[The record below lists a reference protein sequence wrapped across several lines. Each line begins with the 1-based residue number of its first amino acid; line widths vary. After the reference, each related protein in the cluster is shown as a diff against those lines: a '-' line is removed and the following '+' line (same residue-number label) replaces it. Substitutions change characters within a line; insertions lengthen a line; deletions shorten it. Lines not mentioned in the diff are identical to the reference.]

1 MKAIVIVKPGGP
13 ESLQVMERPIPEVGP
28 GEVLIQI
35 KAAAVNRPDIA
46 QRKGHYPPPPG
57 APQDIP
63 GLDVAGVVERCGS
76 AVRRWKP
83 GDSVCA
89 LLSGGGYAEYAAV
102 DEGQCLPIPKGWDYE
117 TASSL
122 PETVFTVWQNV
133 FQRGHL
139 TAGEHFLVHG
149 GSGGIGI
156 TAIQLAKAFGARVFA
171 TAGSPAKCDAC
182 LSLGASICVNYREAD
197 FEEVLRSEG
206 VDLVLDMIGGE
217 YFSKNTSLLR
227 DEGRLVFIN
236 ATKGNNPAL
245 NIRNIIQ
252 KRLVIT
258 GSMLRNRSVAFKTAL
273 AREIEDKVW
282 PILEKGLFKP
292 VIYKKFPLADASG
305 AHALMERSDHIG
317 KIILVNVESKM

>member
-13 ESLQVMERPIPEVGP
+13 ESLELRERPIPEVGP
-28 GEVLIQI
+28 TEVLIHI

-63 GLDVAGVVERCGS
+63 GLDVAGIVEDCGP

-102 DEGQCLPIPKGWDYE
+102 DEGQCLPIPKGWDIE
-117 TASSL
+117 SASSL
-122 PETVFTVWQNV
+122 PETVFTVWQSV

-171 TAGSPAKCDAC
+171 TAGSAGKCDAC
-182 LSLGASICVNYREAD
+182 LSLGASICVNYREED
-197 FEEVLRSEG
+197 FEEILRSEG

-227 DEGRLVFIN
+227 DEGRLVLIN

-245 NIRNIIQ
+245 DIRALMQ

-273 AREIEDKVW
+273 AREVEDKVW

-292 VIYKKFPLADASG
+292 VIYKKFPLMDASG
-305 AHALMERSDHIG
+305 AHALMERGEHIG
-317 KIILVNVESKM
+317 KIILVNEES